1 MGVLNS
7 SKEAAA
13 PGERQPEIAERP
25 PIVVRCSADDRVVG
39 QVPDMSAQEVAAAAE
54 ALRQEQVEW
63 EAIGFAGRRRWLRL
77 FRDWLLDNQDRL
89 HHLVREE
96 TGKSWGDLSMGEVA
110 VAVDVL
116 NYYADHG
123 EAFLKSRSP
132 RPHSAAM
139 LTKRLVVERRPYP
152 LIGVITP
159 WNAQIANAM
168 LDIPAALM
176 AGCAV
181 LSKPSEETPLTW
193 VEVVRG
199 WREEIGAPKVLGCV
213 TGAGATGAAVVD
225 NVDLIQFTGSTAT
238 GRKIAA
244 RAGERLISTSLELGG
259 KDATIVCA
267 DADLERAVG
276 AVVWGAMHNAGQICV
291 SVERVYVE
299 APIHEE
305 FVNRVV
311 ALVSQLRVGMDRPKE
326 FATDYGAMLTATQLG
341 IVQSHV
347 QDARDKGA
355 TIKTGGRRAPE
366 GSFYEPTV
374 LTEVDHTMSCMREET
389 FGPTLP
395 IMKVDS
401 IDEAVRLANDSPYG
415 LSGSVWT
422 RNERKGRTIARRLNV
437 GSVNVNNVLT
447 NVFQLPV
454 PMGGW
459 GDSGIGSRN
468 GPEGILRYTR
478 PQSVISER
486 VALKSE
492 LYWYPRTPGRA
503 KTMARL
509 TRVLGA
515 RDWRRRLAR

>member
-1 MGVLNS
+1 MGVVNS
-7 SKEAAA
+7 STEAVGGAQA
-13 PGERQPEIAERP
+13 RIAERP
-25 PIVVRCSADDRVVG
+25 SIIVRCPADGRVVG
-39 QVPDMSAQEVAAAAE
+39 QVPDMGAEEVAAAAE
-54 ALRQEQVEW
+54 SLRREQVEW

-89 HHLVREE
+89 QHLVREE

-123 EAFLKSRSP
+123 EAFLRSRSP
-132 RPHSAAM
+132 HPHSAAM
-139 LTKRLVVERRPYP
+139 LTKKLVVERRPYP
-152 LIGVITP
+152 
-159 WNAQIANAM
+159 
-168 LDIPAALM
+168 
-176 AGCAV
+176 V

-193 VEVVRG
+193 VEVVCG
-199 WREEIGAPKVLGCV
+199 WRDEIGAPKVLGCV

-225 NVDLIQFTGSTAT
+225 NVDMIQFTGSTAT

-305 FVNRVV
+305 FVSRVV
-311 ALVSQLRVGMDRPKE
+311 ELVSQLRVGMDRPDE
-326 FATDYGAMLTATQLG
+326 FATDYGAMLTATQLD
-341 IVQSHV
+341 IVETHV
-347 QDARDKGA
+347 EDARDRGA
-355 TIKTGGRRAPE
+355 TIKTGGRRASE

-374 LTEVDHTMSCMREET
+374 LTEVDHTMACMREET

-422 RNERKGRTIARRLNV
+422 RNERKGRAIARRLNV

-459 GDSGIGSRN
+459 GDSGLGSRN

-515 RDWRRRLAR
+515 RDWSRRLAR

>member
-1 MGVLNS
+1 MGVVNS
-7 SKEAAA
+7 STEAVGGAQA
-13 PGERQPEIAERP
+13 RIAERP
-25 PIVVRCSADDRVVG
+25 SIIVRCPADGRVVG
-39 QVPDMSAQEVAAAAE
+39 QVPDMGAEEVAAAAE
-54 ALRQEQVEW
+54 SLRREQVEW

-89 HHLVREE
+89 QHLVREE

-123 EAFLKSRSP
+123 EAFLRSRSP
-132 RPHSAAM
+132 HPHSAAM
-139 LTKRLVVERRPYP
+139 LTKKLVVERRPYP
-152 LIGVITP
+152 LVGVITP

-193 VEVVRG
+193 VD
-199 WREEIGAPKVLGCV
+199 
-213 TGAGATGAAVVD
+213 AVVD
-225 NVDLIQFTGSTAT
+225 NVDMIQFTGSTAT

-305 FVNRVV
+305 FVSRVV
-311 ALVSQLRVGMDRPKE
+311 ELVSQLRVGMDRPDE
-326 FATDYGAMLTATQLG
+326 FATDYGAMLTATQLD
-341 IVQSHV
+341 IVETHV
-347 QDARDKGA
+347 EDARDRGA
-355 TIKTGGRRAPE
+355 TIKTGGRRASE

-374 LTEVDHTMSCMREET
+374 LTEVDHTMACMREET

-422 RNERKGRTIARRLNV
+422 RNERKGRAIARRLNV

-459 GDSGIGSRN
+459 GDSGLGSRN

-515 RDWRRRLAR
+515 RDWSRRLAR

>member
-1 MGVLNS
+1 VGVVN
-7 SKEAAA
+7 ATA
-13 PGERQPEIAERP
+13 PQ
-25 PIVVRCSADDRVVG
+25 IVVRCPADGRVVG
-39 QVPDMSAQEVAAAAE
+39 HVPDMSAQDVAAE
-54 ALRQEQVEW
+54 AEMLRNEQVEW
-63 EAIGFAGRRRWLRL
+63 EAIGFAVRRRWLGL

-89 HHLVREE
+89 HRLIREE
-96 TGKSWGDLSMGEVA
+96 TGKAWGDLSMGEIA

-116 NYYADHG
+116 NYYASHG
-123 EAFLKSRSP
+123 EAFLTSRSP

-139 LTKRLVVERRPYP
+139 ITKKLTVERRPYP
-152 LIGVITP
+152 LVGVITP

-199 WREEIGAPKVLGCV
+199 WREDIGAPRVLGCV
-213 TGAGATGAAVVD
+213 TGAGHTGSAVVD
-225 NVDLIQFTGSTAT
+225 NVDMIQFTGSTAT

-244 RAGERLISTSLELGG
+244 RAGERLIPMSLELGG

-267 DADLERAVG
+267 DADLERAAA

-291 SVERVYVE
+291 SVERAYVE
-299 APIHEE
+299 APRHEE
-305 FVNRVV
+305 FVDRVV
-311 ALVSQLRVGMDRPKE
+311 GLVTQLRWGMDEPGE
-326 FATDYGAMLTATQLG
+326 FATDYGAILTASQLE
-341 IVQSHV
+341 IVESHV
-347 QDARDKGA
+347 ADARTRGA
-355 TIKTGGRRAPE
+355 TIRTGGRRAPE
-366 GSFYEPTV
+366 GLFYEPTV
-374 LTEVDHTMSCMREET
+374 MTEVDHSMACMREET

-401 IDEAVRLANDSPYG
+401 IEDAIRLANDTPYG

-422 RNERKGRTIARRLNV
+422 RDERKGREIARRMNA

-454 PMGGW
+454 PMSGW
-459 GDSGIGSRN
+459 GDSGLGSRN

-478 PQSVISER
+478 PQSIISER
-486 VALKSE
+486 VAFKSE
-492 LYWYPRTPGRA
+492 LYWYPRTASRA
-503 KTMARL
+503 KAMARL
-509 TRVLGA
+509 TRLVGA

>member
-1 MGVLNS
+1 VGVVNDV
-7 SKEAAA
+7 AVAY
-13 PGERQPEIAERP
+13 GEPQQKITESPQ
-25 PIVVRCSADDRVVG
+25 IVVRCPADGRVVG
-39 QVPDMSAQEVAAAAE
+39 RVPDMSAQDVAAAAQ
-54 ALRQEQVEW
+54 ALREEQAEW

-89 HHLVREE
+89 HRLVREE

-123 EAFLKSRSP
+123 EAFLASRSP

-139 LTKRLVVERRPYP
+139 ITKKLVVERSPYP
-152 LIGVITP
+152 LVGVITP

-199 WREEIGAPKVLGCV
+199 WREDIGAPKVLDCV

-225 NVDLIQFTGSTAT
+225 NVDMIQFTGSTAT

-244 RAGERLISTSLELGG
+244 RAGERLIPTSLELGG
-259 KDATIVCA
+259 KDPTIICA
-267 DADLERAVG
+267 DADLDRAVG

-299 APIHEE
+299 APIYEE
-305 FVNRVV
+305 FVDRV
-311 ALVSQLRVGMDRPKE
+311 LDTVSQLRWGMDAPGE
-326 FATDYGAMLTATQLG
+326 FATDYGAILTASQLG
-341 IVQSHV
+341 TVEQHV

-355 TIKTGGRRAPE
+355 TIRTGGRSASE
-366 GSFYEPTV
+366 GLFYEPTV
-374 LTEVDHTMSCMREET
+374 MTEVDHTMECMREET

-395 IMKVDS
+395 IMKVGS
-401 IDEAVRLANDSPYG
+401 INEAVRLANDSPYG
-415 LSGSVWT
+415 LSASVWT
-422 RNERKGRTIARRLNV
+422 RDEPKGRDIARRIHA

-454 PMGGW
+454 PMSGW
-459 GDSGIGSRN
+459 GDSGLGSRN

-478 PQSVISER
+478 SQSVISER
-486 VALKSE
+486 VAIRRE
-492 LYWYPRTPGRA
+492 LYWYPRTVGRA

-509 TRVLGA
+509 TRLLGA